1 MKAIV
6 SIMTP
11 ELRAK
16 LIGVLERAS
25 DDPRVTAQIRRRID
39 RQLGT
44 IKAVIRSE
52 TATRPRGTETVS

>member
-16 LIGVLERAS
+16 LIGVLEGAS
-25 DDPRVTAQIRRRID
+25 DDPRLTAQTRRRVERD
-39 RQLGT
+39 LGT
-44 IKAVIRSE
+44 IKAVQRGE
-52 TATRPRGTETVS
+52 AATRPRD